1 MFRFWNTKAMTPLLA
16 RLSRAIYRKEPI
28 SGFILLFGLTNG
40 LLGGFEGR
48 WSLFSIGLI
57 ISVTGILMRWLQ
69 AQKVPTTIPA
79 KPSRYR
85 LPPSTSAIPLP
96 TLTSSKKPHR

>member
-1 MFRFWNTKAMTPLLA
+1 MNPLLA
-16 RLSRAIYRKEPI
+16 KLLRAIYRKEPI
-28 SGFILLFGLTNG
+28 SGFILLFGLTDA

-57 ISVTGILMRWLQ
+57 IAVTGVLLRWLQ
-69 AQKVPTTIPA
+69 AQKVATTVRA
-79 KPSRYR
+79 KPARYR

-96 TLTSSKKPHR
+96 PLTSKKRYR